1 MSFKVVKSD
10 KSPAAIG
17 PYSQAARSGNTIY
30 CSGVLPID
38 MATGELEEQCIKKA
52 TQNILNNVTGLLSEE
67 GATLKNVVKTT
78 VFMTDLN
85 EFTDMNEVYA
95 TFFTENPPARS
106 TVQVAALPKGAKIE
120 IEFIAVVD

>member
-1 MSFKVVKSD
+1 MGFKVIKSE

-17 PYSQAARSGNTIY
+17 PYSQATRSGNTIY
-30 CSGVLPID
+30 CSGVLPVD
-38 MATGELEEQCIKKA
+38 MASGELEMQCIKKS

-67 GATLKNVVKTT
+67 GASLANVVKTT
-78 VFMTDLN
+78 VFMTDLG
-85 EFTDMNEVYA
+85 EFADMNEVYA
-95 TFFTENPPARS
+95 TFFKENPPARS